1 MVLEL
6 DGAARE
12 VSRDSAGHRGLVARD
27 VDAEPLDR
35 VAELRRRLGLPSR
48 DRRTAPV
55 LLSFVD
61 DDRAVSKAL
70 GHGLGAGRIRDE
82 VGRNGC
88 GQIEGFRRLRR
99 HDNHC
104 RETTTKSQERTIK

>member
-1 MVLEL
+1 MILKL

-12 VSRDSAGHRGLVARD
+12 VSRDSAGHRGLVSGD

-35 VAELRRRLGLPSR
+35 VAELRGRLDLPSR

-55 LLSFVD
+55 LLSLVD
-61 DDRAVSKAL
+61 DDRAVGKAL
-70 GHGLGAGRIRDE
+70 GYGPGAGRIRGE

-88 GQIEGFRRLRR
+88 GQIDGFRRLRP
-99 HDNHC
+99 HD
-104 RETTTKSQERTIK
+104 